1 MILYISRSRIQYYPL
16 LFSLVCLPSH
26 SLQLLFSP
34 LGAEKSVFVA
44 LTAELDVKYVDTGAQ
59 YPRGEFWFPQLFLI
73 IKPRKLVRKCL
84 RLDDL
89 I

>member
-1 MILYISRSRIQYYPL
+1 MSS
-16 LFSLVCLPSH
+16 
-26 SLQLLFSP
+26 
-34 LGAEKSVFVA
+34 AEKSVFVA
-44 LTAELDVKYVDTGAQ
+44 LTVELDVKYVDTGAQ